1 MAGVYEADTMWRS
14 ALVAAFLG
22 TALAARAEPPAAGT
36 TVGAEAADRLAD
48 VALPGVVAAVRRGMQ
63 IEVAERRDVRW
74 RRAFAEATQK
84 YASQV
89 RLGPDGA
96 LLNYAAGLPFPGVT
110 CDDPEAGTKM
120 AWNQAFAPWR
130 ADDAAWWTFEWQFG
144 TLEPGGPMRVV
155 SEERND
161 VEHSRWLAVVGRS
174 EVPPLPV
181 LDENPDGVLGMEVF
195 GPTLPVLL
203 TMLRSGPMLTVRY
216 LDAREDDSW
225 YYVSWNRKVIRLPP
239 NIRYDA
245 TGGVVADMN
254 SIFGFNGPVPSYRWR
269 CVGERRMLG
278 VVHARH
284 YPAVWCPGGGDF
296 APCDAWEPR
305 TVYVIEGTPRRPYD
319 IYGKRVLAIDRQSWL
334 VLASDLLDK
343 EGRLWKTTLNF
354 WSFRPGAGGEE
365 RAYLLAGTFVDHLNA
380 EANRWR
386 LPGTRPL
393 DDAVRLNTGLGRD
406 AFTTAALP
414 HVFQ

>member
-1 MAGVYEADTMWRS
+1 MRLRAVVL
-14 ALVAAFLG
+14 ALLAA
-22 TALAARAEPPAAGT
+22 APVARAEPPATGT
-36 TVGAEAADRLAD
+36 TITAEAADRLGD
-48 VALPGVVAAVRRGMQ
+48 LVLPGVAAAVRRGMQ
-63 IEVAERRDVRW
+63 VEVAERRDVRW
-74 RRAFAEATQK
+74 RRPFVEATEK
-84 YASQV
+84 YADQV

-96 LLNYAAGLPFPGVT
+96 LLHYAAGLPFPGVT
-110 CDDPEAGTKM
+110 PDDPEAGTKM

-130 ADDAAWWTFEWQFG
+130 ADDAASWTIEWQFG
-144 TLEPGGPMRVV
+144 KLEPGQPMRVV

-161 VEHSRWLAVVGRS
+161 VEHSRWLSVVGRS

-181 LDENPDGVLGMEVF
+181 LDENQDGVRGIEVF
-195 GPTLPVLL
+195 GPTLPALL

-225 YYVSWNRKVIRLPP
+225 YYVSWNRRVVRLPP

-254 SIFGFNGPVPSYRWR
+254 SMFGFNGPVPSYRWR

-278 VVHARH
+278 VVHARR
-284 YPAVWCPGGGDF
+284 YPAVWCPAGGDF
-296 APCDAWEPR
+296 APCDASWEPR

-319 IYGKRVLAIDRQSWL
+319 IYGKRVLAIDKQAWL
-334 VLASDLLDK
+334 VLASDLFDK
-343 EGRLWKTTLNF
+343 EGKLWKTTVNF
-354 WSFRPGAGGEE
+354 WSFRADAGGGGE
-365 RAYLLAGTFVDHLNA
+365 RAYLVAGTFVDHLND

-393 DDAVRLNTGLGRD
+393 EEAVRLNTGLRRD
-406 AFTTAALP
+406 EFTTAALS